1 MSILPVVALERLVMY
16 RERAAGMYR
25 PIHFHIASGVA
36 ELPYIITQSVL
47 YSALIYWMVYFRPL
61 VCSPARSISIGR
73 DHSREGPPPLF
84 FPSLLYFSSSYSLW
98 FHIYSLC

>member
-61 VCSPARSISIGR
+61 VCSPTTVFRSR
-73 DHSREGPPPLF
+73 
-84 FPSLLYFSSSYSLW
+84 
-98 FHIYSLC
+98 